1 MASLRFDRSKH
12 IRTKG
17 NVAMTLRMTRRTAIA
32 GSLAAAL
39 PVPHVHA
46 QAAWPTK
53 PIRIIC
59 AYPPGG
65 LTDQFSRAYGD
76 FIATK
81 TGQQVI
87 IENKSG
93 GGGSVAAIALKQA
106 GADDGHTI
114 MSTISATLFGNRVMF
129 KSLPYD
135 PDKDFSLLSYMSSGH
150 LPIVVHKSTGAKTIA
165 EFVEY
170 AKKNKVSAGSY
181 AAGSPA
187 HIFLDNIVKDFGLDI
202 PIVHYRGEAA
212 MWTDMAAGV
221 CQIACGSY
229 QAVQVVLQNG
239 VGVPIAVPTT
249 TRMKKLPDVA
259 TMAEQGLK
267 NPAYGLMS
275 WICFLGHSGMRQD
288 IVDRISDLC
297 IEGGKSERIV
307 KLLDT
312 FGIDETAQGHA
323 AFKAIVARDGPLW
336 IDSAKKLNL
345 KAE

>member
-1 MASLRFDRSKH
+1 MRRKISRRAV
-12 IRTKG
+12 
-17 NVAMTLRMTRRTAIA
+17 VAT
-32 GSLAAAL
+32 GLAAAL
-39 PVPHVHA
+39 PARFSIA
-46 QAAWPTK
+46 QPAWPSK
-53 PIRIIC
+53 PLKIIC

-76 FIATK
+76 FIAEK

-87 IENKSG
+87 VENKSG
-93 GGGSVAAIALKQA
+93 GGGAVAAIALKQA

-135 PDKDFSLLSYMSSGH
+135 PDKDFSYISYMSSGH

-170 AKKNKVSAGSY
+170 AKKNKVSAGTY

-187 HIFLDNIVKDFGLDI
+187 HIFLDNIVKDFGLDV

-229 QAVQVVLQNG
+229 QAAQVVLQNG
-239 VGVPIAVPTT
+239 TGVPIAVPTT
-249 TRMKKLPDVA
+249 TRMKKLPDIP

-267 NPAYGLMS
+267 NPAYSLMS

-288 IVDRISDLC
+288 IVDRLAALC
-297 IEGGKSERIV
+297 VEGGKSERIV
-307 KLLDT
+307 RLLDT
-312 FGIDETAQGHA
+312 FGIDEAAQGHQ
-323 AFKAIVARDGPLW
+323 AFKDIIKRDGPLW
-336 IDSAKKLNL
+336 IESAQKLNL

>member
-1 MASLRFDRSKH
+1 MRRR
-12 IRTKG
+12 I
-17 NVAMTLRMTRRTAIA
+17 TRRAVVAT
-32 GSLAAAL
+32 GLAAAL
-39 PVPHVHA
+39 PTRISLA
-46 QAAWPTK
+46 QAAWPSK
-53 PIRIIC
+53 PLKIIC

-76 FIATK
+76 FIAEK

-87 IENKSG
+87 VENKSG
-93 GGGSVAAIALKQA
+93 GGGAVAAIALKQA

-135 PDKDFSLLSYMSSGH
+135 PDKDFSYISYMSSGH

-165 EFVEY
+165 EFVDY
-170 AKKNKVSAGSY
+170 AKKNKVSAGTY

-229 QAVQVVLQNG
+229 QAAQVVLQNG
-239 VGVPIAVPTT
+239 TGVPIAVPTT

-267 NPAYGLMS
+267 NPAYSLMS

-288 IVDRISDLC
+288 IVDRLAALC
-297 IEGGKSERIV
+297 VEGGKSERIV
-307 KLLDT
+307 RLLDT
-312 FGIDETAQGHA
+312 FGIDESAQGHQ
-323 AFKAIVARDGPLW
+323 AFKDIVKRDGPLW
-336 IDSAKKLNL
+336 IESAQKLNL